1 VEVAAAE
8 TVADES
14 DPYRVQGHAS
24 DRTAVG
30 FRQSPVEV
38 QAAIYC
44 PCMDRNGGAD
54 TGVRLWL
61 LGEFRATAGD
71 AAVDLGGPRQRA
83 VLAMLALARGEVVSV
98 DELIDAVWGDAP
110 PAGATGSLQAF
121 VSHLRRALQPDRAAR
136 SSAGVIV
143 RESRGYALRLPPD
156 GVDVWRFER
165 LVRDGAAA
173 VESDPAAAATK
184 LTEALGLWR
193 GTPLLDYRDEPWAQ
207 PHVARLTGLRTA
219 ALEHAFAARLES
231 GEAAVLVPELQQLV
245 DEDPLREERWR
256 LLVLALYRANRQ
268 AAALS
273 ALRRARE
280 VLADELGVDPG
291 PALRSLE
298 AEVLAQ
304 SPTLDVSPAPPP
316 QPTPPAPGTTTPM
329 VEQPTAVGAPADIP
343 APRHAADILVERERE
358 VRELDA
364 GISAAVEG
372 DGRLVLLHGPPG
384 IGKSRLLL
392 ELRTRAERRGLRV
405 LRARGSEL
413 EQAFAFG
420 AARQL
425 FEGLLRERPELLT
438 GGAVAAGVV
447 FDPDHGGASD
457 GEDVSF
463 ATLHGLYWLTL
474 NSTAD
479 GPLLLIVDDLHWCD
493 SGSLRFLGY
502 LARRLDG
509 LPVLLVGATRDGERY
524 PSSDLVDDLANDAA
538 TVSLRPRRLSRD
550 GVRALVRER
559 LGLDAAADFCDAC
572 FDSTGGNPLALRQ
585 LLRALES
592 EGVRPDVAHV
602 DVARALGSRALSSIV
617 LLRLRRLT
625 PAATAVAR
633 SLAVLG
639 DGAGLPVVAAHAGL
653 PEADAARVTEELA
666 LAEIVRPEPPLG
678 FVHALVRDAV
688 YRDVSPGERELAHD
702 RAARLLADTGAGA
715 EHVAAQL
722 LHAPRRADEWVVAAL
737 RRAAAEA
744 LHRGWPDGAA
754 AYLKRALEEPP
765 PADQRADILLD
776 LGVAQ
781 APSDGPGALVPL
793 QEAYELLKGTE
804 RGAVAARTLAHV
816 LVFAGPRGG
825 APAFAQRAA
834 AELSAD
840 QLDEKQSL
848 VALSR
853 VAGHMHGLPP
863 ETWGFGDEPSV
874 VGDGPGARMLE
885 AELSWE
891 WLCAARPA
899 EEAARLAARSLADGQ
914 LYTVDN
920 GLLWVV
926 ATFVQDMADKDVM
939 PQWDRAL
946 AYVRDHGSL
955 FGMLSVGLWRGFAL
969 WRRGELLEAEESLR
983 MSIEQLKMWQSGIGD
998 PYAEAFLIF
1007 TLLERDDVEAA
1018 QAVLDSGRAPTIDYD
1033 GTRALLEATAA
1044 LRLAQGRPAEAMQL
1058 AEQAA
1063 AMFSYVVNPV
1073 WRLDKVIRGKA
1084 LTALGRP
1091 EEAVALVERDLEIAL
1106 RWGRRARSA
1115 GCGASWAGSAGR
1127 PVCRTSRRP
1136 SGCCGPP
1143 TRASSTA
1150 RLSPRSA
1157 RRCWRPAATR
1167 RSRCCRRP
1175 SRSRTR
1181 ATARGCAGAPV
1192 MPSRPPAARP
1202 AAGGFRTGGA
1212 DADRAPGRPAAG
1224 RGRRPPR
1231 RRAEALPDADRRRPL
1246 RHRPPVEA
1254 GQRPRRARRGRR
1266 DQAVGSRP
1274 APAAAARPRLQAARK
1289 VVASATNDSPPRTP
1303 YEEEDLEHP
1312 EDA

>member
-1 VEVAAAE
+1 MI
-8 TVADES
+8 T
-14 DPYRVQGHAS
+14 
-24 DRTAVG
+24 
-30 FRQSPVEV
+30 
-38 QAAIYC
+38 
-44 PCMDRNGGAD
+44 
-54 TGVRLWL
+54 
-61 LGEFRATAGD
+61 
-71 AAVDLGGPRQRA
+71 
-83 VLAMLALARGEVVSV
+83 
-98 DELIDAVWGDAP
+98 
-110 PAGATGSLQAF
+110 
-121 VSHLRRALQPDRAAR
+121 
-136 SSAGVIV
+136 
-143 RESRGYALRLPPD
+143 RESRGYALRLPAD
-156 GVDVWRFER
+156 AIDVWRFER
-165 LVRDGAAA
+165 LVRDGASVVETAPGTAA
-173 VESDPAAAATK
+173 GT
-184 LTEALGLWR
+184 LQEALALWR
-193 GTPLLDYRDEPWAQ
+193 GVPLLDYRDEPWAL

-256 LLVLALYRANRQ
+256 LLVLALYRANQQ

-304 SPTLDVSPAPPP
+304 SPSLDVAP
-316 QPTPPAPGTTTPM
+316 QPTPAQPA
-329 VEQPTAVGAPADIP
+329 AHAGAPADIP

-364 GISAAVEG
+364 GISAAVDG
-372 DGRLVLLHGPPG
+372 DGRVVLLHGPPG
-384 IGKSRLLL
+384 IGKSRLLV
-392 ELRTRAERRGLRV
+392 ELRTRAEARGVRV

-425 FEGLLRERPELLT
+425 FEGLLRDRPQLLA
-438 GGAVAAGVV
+438 GGAAAAGAV
-447 FDPDHGGASD
+447 FDPDHGGAAD

-804 RGAVAARTLAHV
+804 RGAIAARTLAHV

-825 APAFAQRAA
+825 TPAFAQRAV
-834 AELSAD
+834 AELPAD

-848 VALSR
+848 IALGR

-863 ETWGFGDEPSV
+863 EAWGFGDEPYV

-899 EEAARLAARSLADGQ
+899 EDAARLAARSLADGQ

-983 MSIEQLKMWQSGIGD
+983 MSIEQLEMWQSGIGD

-1007 TLLERDDVEAA
+1007 TLLERDDLQAA

-1044 LRLAQGRPAEAMQL
+1044 LRLAQGRPADALEL
-1058 AEQAA
+1058 AERAA
-1063 AMFSYVVNPV
+1063 SLFPYVVNPV

-1091 EEAVALVERDLEIAL
+1091 EEAVALVERDLEIARQWGAPSTIGRVVRELGLL
-1106 RWGRRARSA
+1106 RGAAGLPDLEEAVRLLRPTHARLECGKALAALGQALLDTRRDEAVALLHEAITIADTRNGERLRRRAGRALEAA
-1115 GCGASWAGSAGR
+1115 GLPIPPRADAGLEAL
-1127 PVCRTSRRP
+1127 T
-1136 SGCCGPP
+1136 P
-1143 TRASSTA
+1143 TERQVA
-1150 RLSPRSA
+1150 RLLA
-1157 RRCWRPAATR
+1157 DGADRRAVAQKLFLTPTAVDRYVIDL
-1167 RSRCCRRP
+1167 
-1175 SRSRTR
+1175 RTKLGSDPDVL
-1181 ATARGCAGAPV
+1181 A
-1192 MPSRPPAARP
+1192 
-1202 AAGGFRTGGA
+1202 AAGGTK
-1212 DADRAPGRPAAG
+1212 
-1224 RGRRPPR
+1224 
-1231 RRAEALPDADRRRPL
+1231 
-1246 RHRPPVEA
+1246 H
-1254 GQRPRRARRGRR
+1254 
-1266 DQAVGSRP
+1266 
-1274 APAAAARPRLQAARK
+1274 
-1289 VVASATNDSPPRTP
+1289 
-1303 YEEEDLEHP
+1303 
-1312 EDA
+1312 